1 MSCNVAIMFSEGG
14 EKSMDGWKVLCMGAW
29 CTMQPRRCC
38 IAKED
43 KINEPGAFC
52 EFAARR
58 IFAED

>member
-1 MSCNVAIMFSEGG
+1 
-14 EKSMDGWKVLCMGAW
+14 MDGWKVLCMGAW
-29 CTMQPRRCC
+29 CTMQPRRCCC

>member
-1 MSCNVAIMFSEGG
+1 MV
-14 EKSMDGWKVLCMGAW
+14 GWKVLCMGAW

>member
-1 MSCNVAIMFSEGG
+1 
-14 EKSMDGWKVLCMGAW
+14 MDRWKVLCMGGW
-29 CTMQPRRCC
+29 CTMQSRRCC
-38 IAKED
+38 KED

>member
-1 MSCNVAIMFSEGG
+1 
-14 EKSMDGWKVLCMGAW
+14 MDGWKVLCMGAW
-29 CTMQPRRCC
+29 CTMQPRRCR